1 MLASW
6 HVGARRR
13 TSLQYVATQSS
24 TVERSLV
31 RYFAPLCLMSGVVA
45 TYHQEL
51 RRTYTSSLIGKRRI
65 TVDAYLNIAPK
76 VLNFSPGSRSI
87 FICGK

>member
-13 TSLQYVATQSS
+13 TSLRYVATQSS

-31 RYFAPLCLMSGVVA
+31 RYFAPLCLMLCVVA
-45 TYHQEL
+45 TYHQEGVHMPHCCQGNSEV
-51 RRTYTSSLIGKRRI
+51 TIYD
-65 TVDAYLNIAPK
+65 VFAYLLKYRPK
-76 VLNFSPGSRSI
+76 STDFFTRG
-87 FICGK
+87 